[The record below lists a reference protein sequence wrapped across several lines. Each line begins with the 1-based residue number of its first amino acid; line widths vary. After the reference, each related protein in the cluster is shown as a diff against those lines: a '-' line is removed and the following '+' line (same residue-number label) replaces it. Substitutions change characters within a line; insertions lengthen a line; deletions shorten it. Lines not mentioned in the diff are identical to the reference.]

1 MRFRVRGFQAAEG
14 LSEDL
19 TARAQ
24 KRSLT
29 ADTRFRLSI
38 RRNCHSH
45 RSYCIRNHRNLLPFP
60 QQQHRRRMIQIQL
73 QELPPNPLHPQELL
87 HPQPVLQPQPPLEL
101 KSLMKITSKK
111 LFTLHHMQCSKI
123 VLYFIW
129 QFLTKDRR

>member
-1 MRFRVRGFQAAEG
+1 
-14 LSEDL
+14 
-19 TARAQ
+19 
-24 KRSLT
+24 
-29 ADTRFRLSI
+29 
-38 RRNCHSH
+38 
-45 RSYCIRNHRNLLPFP
+45 
-60 QQQHRRRMIQIQL
+60 MIQIQL

-111 LFTLHHMQCSKI
+111 LFTLHHMQCFKI